1 MEAAMAWKEVD
12 VFEQRCEF
20 VLLASQVG
28 ANKSLLCREFGIS
41 RPTGDKW
48 LDRYEEG
55 GLKALQDL
63 PRRPRHFRDETPGYI
78 RDEVYRLRNE
88 HPTWGGRTICAELRR
103 QGVDSPCARTI
114 DRLLKRAGFV
124 KSSSRKKRVL
134 LPANEIVSP
143 KAANEVWTVDFKG
156 WWLTRDGKRCE
167 PLTIRDEYSRYVL
180 DIVALPGT
188 KREAVKRSFERTF
201 RRYGLPRYI
210 RSDNGSP
217 FACTRAVGRLSQLS
231 VWWLKQGVTP
241 NTIQPASPHQNGAHE
256 RFHRDMK
263 RELQQSPAANL
274 KAEQRRF
281 DRWRRYFNEE
291 RPHHSLS
298 MKTPA
303 EVYKR
308 SRREYKREVP
318 LYVYPAGMDDR
329 SVDRNGCLS
338 IKNKHYF
345 LSKALYGERVGL
357 DSVDGVTQI
366 WFRDFLLGVVSPSTR
381 KILPLANP
389 IRERDSTDD
398 V

>member
-1 MEAAMAWKEVD
+1 MAWKEID
-12 VFEQRCEF
+12 VFEQRCQF

-28 ANKSLLCREFGIS
+28 VNKSRLCREFGIS

-48 LDRYEEG
+48 LLRYEEG
-55 GLKALQDL
+55 GLKALHDE
-63 PRRPRHFRDETPGYI
+63 PRRPKNFRDETPGYI

-88 HPTWGGRTICAELRR
+88 HPSWGGRTIRAELLR
-103 QGVDSPCARTI
+103 QGLESPCARTI

-124 KSSSRKKRVL
+124 KSSSRKRRVI
-134 LPANEIVSP
+134 LPENEIVKP
-143 KAANEVWTVDFKG
+143 NAVNDVWTVDFKG

-167 PLTIRDEYSRYVL
+167 PLTIRDEYSRFVL
-180 DIVALPGT
+180 GIVALPGT
-188 KREAVKRSFERTF
+188 KQEAVKSAFERTF

-217 FACTRAVGRLSQLS
+217 FACTRAVGGLSKLS
-231 VWWLKQGVTP
+231 AWWLNHGITP
-241 NTIQPASPHQNGAHE
+241 DRIKPASPHLNGAHE

-263 RELQQSPAANL
+263 RELQQSPAAKL
-274 KAEQRRF
+274 DAEQRRF

-291 RPHHSLS
+291 RPHHALS

-303 EVYKR
+303 EVYKCSQR
-308 SRREYKREVP
+308 KYKKNVP
-318 LYVYPAGMDDR
+318 AYIYPAGMEDR
-329 SVDRNGCLS
+329 LVDKNGCIS
-338 IKNKHYF
+338 IKHKHHF

-357 DSVDGVTQI
+357 DCVDGITQV

-389 IRERDSTDD
+389 IRDRYSQDD